1 MMRHLFASAA
11 CLALLCSPLAL
22 AAETA
27 SAAPAAK
34 TVALK
39 KSMGEKG
46 SFHTAHAKK
55 AKTDCDDC
63 HTTGAL
69 PPDTVMLRLH
79 DTLAKGDP
87 GPVNHETCY
96 DCHSRANKPLPFYVK
111 K

>member
-22 AAETA
+22 AVE
-27 SAAPAAK
+27 AARHRQD
-34 TVALK
+34 VAVK
-39 KSMGEKG
+39 KSMSEKG

-55 AKTDCDDC
+55 AKLDCDDC
-63 HTTGAL
+63 HTKGEL
-69 PPDTVMLRLH
+69 PADTVMLRLH

>member
-1 MMRHLFASAA
+1 MMRNLFASAA

-22 AAETA
+22 AVEV
-27 SAAPAAK
+27 AAPAGK
-34 TVALK
+34 TVAVK

-55 AKTDCDDC
+55 AKLDCDDC
-63 HTTGAL
+63 HTKGEL
-69 PPDTVMLRLH
+69 PADTVMLRLH

-96 DCHSRANKPLPFYVK
+96 DCHSRATKPLPFYVK

>member
-1 MMRHLFASAA
+1 MMRHLLTSAA

-22 AAETA
+22 AVDTV
-27 SAAPAAK
+27 SAAPAGKA
-34 TVALK
+34 VAAK

-63 HTTGAL
+63 HSTGGL

>member
-1 MMRHLFASAA
+1 MMRNLFAGAA
-11 CLALLCSPLAL
+11 CVALLCSPLAL
-22 AAETA
+22 AAEA
-27 SAAPAAK
+27 AAPAGK
-34 TVALK
+34 IVAVK

-46 SFHTAHAKK
+46 SFHTVHAKK
-55 AKTDCDDC
+55 AKLDCDDC
-63 HTTGAL
+63 HTTGTL

-96 DCHSRANKPLPFYVK
+96 DCHSRASKPLPFYVK

>member
-1 MMRHLFASAA
+1 MMRKLLAGAA
-11 CLALLCSPLAL
+11 CLALFWAPLAL
-22 AAETA
+22 AAEA
-27 SAAPAAK
+27 VAAAPAAK
-34 TVALK
+34 TVAVK

-55 AKTDCDDC
+55 AKLDCDDC
-63 HTTGAL
+63 HSKGGL
-69 PPDTVMLRLH
+69 PADTVMLRLH

-87 GPVNHETCY
+87 GPVNHESCY